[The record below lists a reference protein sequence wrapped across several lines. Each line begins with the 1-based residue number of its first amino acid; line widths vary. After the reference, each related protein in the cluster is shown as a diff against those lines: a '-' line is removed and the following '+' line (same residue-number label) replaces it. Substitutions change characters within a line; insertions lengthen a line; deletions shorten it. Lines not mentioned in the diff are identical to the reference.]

1 MEYKVIHNQSE
12 TFTYMGQF
20 HCYPSSVVKL
30 PAHVADHVVASY
42 DFFVEL
48 PLENYEHLT
57 PFNSVDFATYVD
69 AAPTE
74 VAVITLVDLDETEES
89 TQEVDDTQEFTET
102 LTEDSTQETEE
113 STQETED
120 STQETE
126 ENATENVPEKRTY
139 TKRGK

>member
-113 STQETED
+113 
-120 STQETE
+120 
-126 ENATENVPEKRTY
+126 NATENVPEKRTY

>member
-74 VAVITLVDLDETEES
+74 AAVITLVDLDETEES

-113 STQETED
+113 STQETE
-120 STQETE
+120 

>member
-74 VAVITLVDLDETEES
+74 VAAITLVDLDETE
-89 TQEVDDTQEFTET
+89 
-102 LTEDSTQETEE
+102 DSTQETE
-113 STQETED
+113 ED